1 MTGVVEVADQGQ
13 GNIQEMEERQETVE
27 KDNTQHKSPV
37 KSKKRFGS
45 FSSFKKKKERKL
57 ASLSETEDGRKG
69 EISIETQT
77 LKLDSSS
84 TAASILASDENR
96 KSDGSDPRCN
106 DQVRTEKPEID
117 MSLGEERG
125 SLSQGKSGK
134 NHHTEVEAKEEKT
147 ENVPETLTPTTDSP
161 SQAADSPHVDTN
173 DQASSSS
180 AQCKGQVKSLK
191 RNNMFSSFRKIGKQT
206 KSLRIKQGKFFGGEM
221 DEKGDLESPGLNTS
235 DSATKDRRKGL
246 SRTLSDPTEFLRVK
260 RNLQDEHSK
269 LLTLFE
275 EYPPLEIPDTPL
287 SVMQINCE
295 IEKKHL
301 EEAHV
306 NLLSM
311 RQELKRELQE
321 NSTEDLP
328 KEMAM
333 KEKDLNLLYRAL
345 RDKMMNVVRNSNNE
359 QPCDTDLLVKVA
371 QIIQEEEK
379 REKDPG
385 SGEWSW
391 RDSWKEAVRDGVKAK
406 IKSVAL
412 DTKEQNRSWLAV
424 HLGQLGKAVV
434 EDLEDVKNN
443 LKKCYPPSF
452 DVFNTYVDSYH
463 QAIAQHLKE
472 IHQKELETKD
482 SYVLLKW
489 ILNDYKS
496 ENMMGSPTLQ
506 PDMRKDDLTLPL
518 EDSFLHQIKETY
530 CDQIKGNLKINLEN
544 IIKLQEECWTEKKE
558 PDIEDGL
565 YHSEIH
571 IDIWTVVMGYI
582 TCSRDFDIHLQ
593 EKVAHV
599 CMEEL
604 MHFPEWFETRFSE
617 WSKANMASSLGA
629 QYQVAYINS
638 FTVLKGHIEESKKI
652 SPNQVTNLEKKI
664 ETVVQSLGQMLMD
677 QFKTDLEPYF
687 RRMMTRKWLSTDADF
702 QKILGRVQEISKHCW
717 RMKPP
722 YVKTFVAKV
731 HYHVV
736 REYISQL
743 MKNNY
748 SCKNRKH
755 ERAAEKMSLEWGNLQ
770 KIFED
775 TGSTAV
781 WLYPVGKHLSDIIG
795 QSNKKNIKNSLE
807 PLVRDYPDISQQHL
821 SAVLYFRGV
830 TRGRERKL
838 ILRKLVELKKT
849 MGDGGFKDQ
858 ALFSDIHTGGN
869 IPVGCRDSLALLCK
883 SSSLPER

>member
-1 MTGVVEVADQGQ
+1 MTGVVAKADQRQ
-13 GNIQEMEERQETVE
+13 DNIQEVERRQETVE
-27 KDNTQHKSPV
+27 KDNKQDNSPV
-37 KSKKRFGS
+37 KSKKKFGS
-45 FSSFKKKKERKL
+45 FPSFKKKINERERKL
-57 ASLSETEDGRKG
+57 PSLSETEDGQKG

-77 LKLDSSS
+77 LKLDSSN
-84 TAASILASDENR
+84 TAASIFVSDENS
-96 KSDGSDPRCN
+96 KSDGSDPQCN

-117 MSLGEERG
+117 MSLSEERG
-125 SLSQGKSGK
+125 SFSQSKSGE
-134 NHHTEVEAKEEKT
+134 NHHTEMEEKELKT
-147 ENVPETLTPTTDSP
+147 ENVPKTQTPTTDSP
-161 SQAADSPHVDTN
+161 SQAADSPHLDTN
-173 DQASSSS
+173 DQSSSSS
-180 AQCKGQVKSLK
+180 AQCKGQMKSLK
-191 RNNMFSSFRKIGKQT
+191 RNNMLSSFRKIRKQA
-206 KSLRIKQGKFFGGEM
+206 KSLRIKQEKFFGGEM
-221 DEKGDLESPGLNTS
+221 DGEEDLKSPLPGLSTNFP
-235 DSATKDRRKGL
+235 ATKNRRKCL
-246 SRTLSDPTEFLRVK
+246 SRTLSDPTEFLLVK
-260 RNLQDEHSK
+260 RNLQDEPSK
-269 LLTLFE
+269 LVILCE

-311 RQELKRELQE
+311 RQEHKRELQE
-321 NSTEDLP
+321 NSAEYLS
-328 KEMAM
+328 KEMAK

-345 RDKMMNVVRNSNNE
+345 LEKMMSVVRDSNNE
-359 QPCDTDLLVKVA
+359 QPCDTELLVKVA

-406 IKSVAL
+406 IQSVTL
-412 DTKEQNRSWLAV
+412 DTKEQNRAWLAV

-434 EDLEDVKNN
+434 EDLENVKNN

-452 DVFNTYVDSYH
+452 NVFNTYVDSYH

-472 IHQKELETKD
+472 IHQKETETKD
-482 SYVLLKW
+482 SHALLKW

-496 ENMMGSPTLQ
+496 ETMMGSPTLQ
-506 PDMRKDDLTLPL
+506 PDMMNDNMTLPL

-544 IIKLQEECWTEKKE
+544 IIQLQERECWTEKKE
-558 PDIEDGL
+558 PDTEDGF

-571 IDIWTVVMGYI
+571 IDIWTAVMGYI

-604 MHFPEWFETRFSE
+604 MHFPKWFETRFSE
-617 WSKANMASSLGA
+617 WRKTNMVSSLGA

-638 FTVLKGHIEESKKI
+638 FTVLKEYLEESKEM
-652 SPNQVTNLEKKI
+652 SPKQVTNLERNI

-677 QFKTDLEPYF
+677 QFKADLEPYF
-687 RRMMTRKWLSTDADF
+687 RRMMTRKWLSTDTDF
-702 QKILGRVQEISKHCW
+702 QKILCRVQEISTHCR

-722 YVKTFVAKV
+722 YVTTFVAKV

-743 MKNNY
+743 MKNDY
-748 SCKNRKH
+748 SCKSRKH
-755 ERAAEKMSLEWGNLQ
+755 ERAAEKMSLQWSSLEE
-770 KIFED
+770 IFED
-775 TGSTAV
+775 TKSTAV
-781 WLYPVGKHLSDIIG
+781 WLYPVGKYLSDIIG
-795 QSNKKNIKNSLE
+795 ESNKKNIKNSLE

-821 SAVLYFRGV
+821 AAVLDFRGV
-830 TRGRERKL
+830 TQGQERKL

-849 MGDGGFKDQ
+849 TGDGGFKDQ
-858 ALFSDIHTGGN
+858 ALFSNIHTEARK
-869 IPVGCRDSLALLCK
+869 CC
-883 SSSLPER
+883 